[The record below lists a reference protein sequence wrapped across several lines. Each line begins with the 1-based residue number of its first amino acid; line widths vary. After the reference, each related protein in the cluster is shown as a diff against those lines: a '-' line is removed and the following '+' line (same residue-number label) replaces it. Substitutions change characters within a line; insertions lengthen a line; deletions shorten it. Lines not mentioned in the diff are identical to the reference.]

1 MGLSSSRLTSFA
13 HVSRLMSRV
22 KPRNGKAIAPL
33 GKEEEK
39 AIGIAF
45 SEVDMRRETRDERR
59 QETIRRWT
67 GDVRRR
73 DRKKKSFSDFEI
85 QHF

>member
-1 MGLSSSRLTSFA
+1 
-13 HVSRLMSRV
+13 MSRV

-45 SEVDMRRETRDERR
+45 SEVDMR
-59 QETIRRWT
+59 QET
-67 GDVRRR
+67 
-73 DRKKKSFSDFEI
+73 
-85 QHF
+85 